1 MTLRERMRREL
12 ANPRKRQAIA
22 GATWGGVKAKWRQ
35 WAGLEREGRLQDL
48 RDRARD
54 AKNKVLGDHA
64 AYLVQFASQVQGRGG
79 RVHFAAT
86 GAEAVQQVLAIC
98 RRAGAERVVKSKS
111 MATEEIGLTHA
122 LEAAGLEAVETD
134 LGEYIIQ
141 LAGEPP
147 SHIVGPALHMDR
159 HDVADVFSRHLG
171 GPMEADP
178 QALATVA
185 RRVLREK
192 FLAADVGITGANFGV
207 AETGTVVLVTN
218 EGNADLST
226 SLPRVVIA
234 VMGLEKLV
242 ASWADLEPLLT
253 LLPRTSTGQ
262 NMTSYVTALTGP
274 RRPDEEDGPE
284 ELHVVVL
291 DAGRSRL
298 LGTPY
303 QDVLRCMR
311 CGACVD
317 TCPVFRQVGGHGY
330 GTVYSGPIGVALTPL
345 LQGDGAG
352 AELLDACSM
361 CGACSETCPVQI
373 PLHTLIRKQRAE
385 RYTGAMER
393 LLFRLWGWAW
403 SDARRYRW
411 VAALVRAVTA
421 PFARRGYLTV
431 APGPLAEWHAGRDFP
446 APAAAPFHQRWAEL
460 EKEVAE

>member
-1 MTLRERMRREL
+1 MRREL

-22 GATWGGVKAKWRQ
+22 GATWGGVRAKWRQ
-35 WAGLEREGRLQDL
+35 WHELERQGRLQEL

-54 AKNKVLGDHA
+54 AKNQVLGDHA
-64 AYLVQFASQVQGRGG
+64 RYMGQFVEQVRGRGG
-79 RVHFAAT
+79 QVHFAAT
-86 GAEAVQQVLAIC
+86 GAEAVQHVLAIA
-98 RRAGAERVVKSKS
+98 RHSGAKLAVKSKS
-111 MATEEIGLTHA
+111 MVTEEIGLTHA
-122 LEAAGLEAVETD
+122 LAAAGVEAVETD

-159 HDVADVFSRHLG
+159 HDVADVFQRNLG
-171 GPMEADP
+171 GSVDSDP
-178 QALATVA
+178 QALAGVA

-207 AETGTVVLVTN
+207 AETGTIVLVTN
-218 EGNADLST
+218 EGNADLTT

-242 ASWADLEPLLT
+242 ADWADLEPLLT

-262 NMTSYVTALTGP
+262 NMTVYVTALTGP
-274 RRPDEEDGPE
+274 RQPGEADGPE

-291 DAGRSRL
+291 DAGRSGL
-298 LGTPY
+298 LGTPF

-317 TCPVFRQVGGHGY
+317 ACPVFRQVGGHGY

-345 LQGDGAG
+345 LQGGAA

-373 PLHTLIRKQRAE
+373 PLHELIRQQRHGRGGKAE
-385 RYTGAMER
+385 Q
-393 LLFRLWGWAW
+393 LVFRLWGWAW
-403 SDARRYRW
+403 SDAKRYRRLSALLRW
-411 VAALVRAVTA
+411 VAA
-421 PFARRGYLTV
+421 PFRRGGYLQW
-431 APGPLAEWHAGRDFP
+431 APPGPLAEWHAGRDFP
-446 APAAAPFHQRWAEL
+446 APAAVPFHRRWADL
-460 EKEVAE
+460 EREVGE